1 MAGRAGGLYAGRPRR
16 QPPPMRS
23 TGSAV
28 SIGQPVHRAWGKLS
42 WDLSETTWKSNGAP
56 IDGRAGEA
64 RGAMPRAES
73 SPAEDRGDA
82 VAIIERL
89 HRASF
94 GRSAMCR

>member
-1 MAGRAGGLYAGRPRR
+1 
-16 QPPPMRS
+16 MRS

-28 SIGQPVHRAWGKLS
+28 PIVQPVYRAWGKLS

-56 IDGRAGEA
+56 SDGRAGEA
-64 RGAMPRAES
+64 QGVMPRAKR

-82 VAIIERL
+82 VPIIERL